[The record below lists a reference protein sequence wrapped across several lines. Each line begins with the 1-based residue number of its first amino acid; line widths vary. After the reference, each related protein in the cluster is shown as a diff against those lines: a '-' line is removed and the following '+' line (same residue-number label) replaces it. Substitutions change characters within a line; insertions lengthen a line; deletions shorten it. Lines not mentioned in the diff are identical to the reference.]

1 MTSIAPV
8 SAPSQAVC
16 KKKRFIIVKRKVI
29 EYEEADTSTSS
40 AGADTSSTG
49 AGYSIGADTSTSSA
63 GADKGADKGR
73 LSEYIA
79 QLTEQ
84 EIIVMKI
91 AAEHLKTSFDL
102 EKSSGYLQYLRK

>member
-1 MTSIAPV
+1 MTSTA
-8 SAPSQAVC
+8 SALG
-16 KKKRFIIVKRKVI
+16 KKKRFIIVKRKAV
-29 EYEEADTSTSS
+29 EYEEAGTSSEGAGTGTSTSS
-40 AGADTSSTG
+40 EGAS
-49 AGYSIGADTSTSSA
+49 
-63 GADKGADKGR
+63 R

-102 EKSSGYLQYLRK
+102 EKSSGYLQYLRKQ

>member
-1 MTSIAPV
+1 MTSTA
-8 SAPSQAVC
+8 SALG
-16 KKKRFIIVKRKVI
+16 KKKRFIIVKRKAV
-29 EYEEADTSTSS
+29 EYEEADTTSS
-40 AGADTSSTG
+40 EGADTTSSEEADTT
-49 AGYSIGADTSTSSA
+49 SSEGADTTSSE
-63 GADKGADKGR
+63 GASR

-91 AAEHLKTSFDL
+91 ASEHLKTSFDL